1 MKYMILI
8 YSDPAN
14 EPMYGTPEFGTM
26 MGGYGALN
34 KTLRDAGAFVSGDA
48 LKNVESATSVRK
60 RNGQVETMDGPFAE
74 TKERLGGYY
83 IVDCENL
90 DVALKYAAMVPAVDY
105 GTIEVRPLMEIT
117 L

>member
-8 YSDPAN
+8 YSDPAD
-14 EPMYGTPEFGTM
+14 EPKYGTPEFGAM

-34 KTLRDAGAFVSGDA
+34 QTLRDAGAFISGDA

-60 RNGQVETMDGPFAE
+60 RNGQVETMDGPFAK

>member
-8 YSDPAN
+8 YADPAL
-14 EPMYGTPEFGTM
+14 EPVYGTPEFGAM
-26 MGGYGALN
+26 MGGYAALN
-34 KTLRDAGAFVSGDA
+34 QTLRSDGVYVSGDA
-48 LKNVESATSVRK
+48 LKNVDSATSVRK

-74 TKERLGGYY
+74 TKERLGGFY

-90 DVALKYAAMVPAVDY
+90 DAALKYAAMVPAVDH
-105 GTIEVRPLMEIT
+105 GTIEVRPLMEIN

>member
-8 YSDPAN
+8 YADPAL
-14 EPMYGTPEFGTM
+14 EPTYGTPEFGAM
-26 MGGYGALN
+26 MGGYVALN
-34 KTLRDAGAFVSGDA
+34 QTLRSDGAYVSGDA
-48 LKNVESATSVRK
+48 LKNVDSATSVRK

-74 TKERLGGYY
+74 TKERLGGFY

-90 DVALKYAAMVPAVDY
+90 DAALKYAAMVPAVDY
-105 GTIEVRPLMEIT
+105 GTIEVRPLMEIN